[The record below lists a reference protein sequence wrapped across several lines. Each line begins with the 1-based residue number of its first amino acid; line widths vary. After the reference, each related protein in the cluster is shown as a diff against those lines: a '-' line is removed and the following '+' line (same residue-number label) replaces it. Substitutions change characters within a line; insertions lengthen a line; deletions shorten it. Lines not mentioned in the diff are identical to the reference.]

1 MSLTSTSNSTISNQ
15 GFPCG
20 SEGKEFAHSVGDLN
34 LIPGL
39 GRSPGKKNSNPF
51 RYSCLENPMDGGAW
65 QATVH
70 SIAKSRTQL
79 RDFTICNQSILR
91 EINPVRTVVETEAP
105 ILWPPVAK
113 SWLIGKEPDV
123 RKRQEKKKRRR
134 EWQRMRWLDNTT
146 DSMDMDLSKFYE
158 IVEDRGAWYA
168 AVHGV
173 TKSWTWLSN

>member
-1 MSLTSTSNSTISNQ
+1 MSLTSTSNSTIANQ

-20 SEGKEFAHSVGDLN
+20 SEGKEFPTVWETWIWSLDWVDPLE
-34 LIPGL
+34 
-39 GRSPGKKNSNPF
+39 KKNSNPF

-70 SIAKSRTQL
+70 SIAKSQTQL

-91 EINPVRTVVETEAP
+91 EINPVRTVAETEAP

-134 EWQRMRWLDNTT
+134 GWQRMRWLDNTT
-146 DSMDMDLSKFYE
+146 
-158 IVEDRGAWYA
+158 
-168 AVHGV
+168 
-173 TKSWTWLSN
+173 TQWTWIWANSTR